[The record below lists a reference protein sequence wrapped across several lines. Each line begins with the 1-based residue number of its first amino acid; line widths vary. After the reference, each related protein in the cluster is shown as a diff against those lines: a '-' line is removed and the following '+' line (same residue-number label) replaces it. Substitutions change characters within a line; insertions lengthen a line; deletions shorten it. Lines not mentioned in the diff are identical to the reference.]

1 VEELR
6 IASVECVGRRV
17 RSKRVKTRRKAK
29 AGKEQEGRKGN
40 RRKFLKHVDPSPGID
55 VPLRPMSPGISN
67 SNRTWL
73 DYILFIL
80 ALPARPGTLDVL
92 Q

>member
-17 RSKRVKTRRKAK
+17 RSKRVKTRRKAT

-40 RRKFLKHVDPSPGID
+40 RRKFLKNVGPSLCID
-55 VPLRPMSPGISN
+55 VPLRPMSAGISN

-80 ALPARPGTLDVL
+80 ALPARRGTLDVL